1 MKSLRTLTL
10 LEKDDIETEFDKEL
24 GMIQFFVDPTYKE
37 IARGSL
43 TAKDVWETLKFQLEG
58 QESYTKIYYWPFS
71 TQPS

>member
-1 MKSLRTLTL
+1 MEVLLRVKGIWKCTQVLAQHFMKSLRTLTL

-43 TAKDVWETLKFQLEG
+43 TAKDV
-58 QESYTKIYYWPFS
+58 
-71 TQPS
+71 